1 MTEEKALNKKCC
13 FQFND
18 QLGEFNYCITSDCMG
33 WKGTD
38 HNEGYCVRLTGE
50 QCRCS
55 EKEMTSDIN
64 QAEIRA

>member
-1 MTEEKALNKKCC
+1 MVEEKALNKKCC

-38 HNEGYCVRLTGE
+38 HNEGYCAMLSDGH
-50 QCRCS
+50 CNCS
-55 EKEMTSDIN
+55 KNKTMSDIN
-64 QAEIRA
+64 QCEIRA